1 MGSWATDPRI
11 PVQISREVPE
21 VTYPLTAYFHGFED
35 VDAVKRLF
43 GDRTTDVLKSVR
55 VQFRSGRGYMGVSD
69 DDGRILISID
79 YLKRGDLLDLY
90 LDVIHELVHVRQF
103 MDGQPLRDRAYRY
116 VDRPTEIEAFRH
128 AVAEARRL
136 GMSDAQILD
145 YLHTEGMTDEDLARL
160 AGHLGVRVRN

>member
-1 MGSWATDPRI
+1 MSLWATDPRI
-11 PVQISREVPE
+11 PVIIYRDVPE

-43 GDRTTDVLKSVR
+43 GDRTTDVLKGVR
-55 VQFRSGRGYMGVSD
+55 VQFRSRRGYMGVSD
-69 DDGRILISID
+69 DDGRILISLE

-90 LDVIHELVHVRQF
+90 LDIIHELVHVKQF
-103 MDGQPLRDRAYRY
+103 LDGRPLRDRRYRY

-136 GMSDAQILD
+136 GMSDARILD
-145 YLHTEGMTDEDLARL
+145 YLRTESMKDEDLFRL
-160 AGHLGVRVRN
+160 ATHLDVHVRN